1 MTGIGPSLDLGS
13 IPWSRRGSFMTLTTL
28 ERVSEHPGRE
38 AAVEPGLYLHDVSG
52 NRLFRWNG
60 VFRLE
65 GLEDGVVQPLEVRS
79 ATPARLELATPSG
92 AVEVTWDGPDTLRFR
107 GRGTGLR
114 LTQAV
119 IDPFGAAVA
128 FPLGERSWRLL
139 MGMDAHYAAIALEGE
154 LRVEAPRSRTGAA
167 ADGAL
172 EADRKVVDVL
182 PGPAGAF
189 ELALSQ
195 YESGYLEPAAWQSFD
210 DCEAGVGAEF
220 SDWLASRPPVP
231 AGLEAA
237 RALAAY
243 VTWSAVVGPRGLL
256 SRPLML
262 MSKNWM
268 YSAWSWDHCFNAI
281 GLAKAVPDL
290 AWEQLMSM
298 FDHQHPQ
305 GALPDI
311 LNDSTRMWGCVK
323 PPVHGW
329 TLRQLDAAGVVTD
342 ARLAE
347 IYPRL
352 GAWTDWWTTYR
363 NDGGLCQY
371 FHGNDSGWDNATAF
385 DMGFPVVSPDLAT
398 FLIIQMDVL
407 ADAAARLGRPAEA
420 GAWRDRADA
429 MLALLLE
436 RLWDGERFRVLR
448 ADDLAETAGSR
459 SLVPLVPMLLGDR
472 LPPEVRGRLVAN
484 LEAAGNVTS
493 VGPAT
498 ESPSSPLYE
507 PDGYWRGPVWAPT
520 TLLLVDGLDACGE
533 HELAADVARR
543 FVETCRRSG
552 FAENYDAHTGEP
564 LRDPAYTWSASV
576 FTVLAGRPDQR

>member
-1 MTGIGPSLDLGS
+1 MTDIGPTVDIGS

-79 ATPARLELATPSG
+79 ATPDRLELATPSG

-139 MGMDAHYAAIALEGE
+139 MGMDAHYAATALEGE

-243 VTWSAVVGPRGLL
+243 V
-256 SRPLML
+256 
-262 MSKNWM
+262 
-268 YSAWSWDHCFNAI
+268 
-281 GLAKAVPDL
+281 
-290 AWEQLMSM
+290 
-298 FDHQHPQ
+298 
-305 GALPDI
+305 
-311 LNDSTRMWGCVK
+311 
-323 PPVHGW
+323 
-329 TLRQLDAAGVVTD
+329 
-342 ARLAE
+342 
-347 IYPRL
+347 
-352 GAWTDWWTTYR
+352 
-363 NDGGLCQY
+363 
-371 FHGNDSGWDNATAF
+371 
-385 DMGFPVVSPDLAT
+385 
-398 FLIIQMDVL
+398 
-407 ADAAARLGRPAEA
+407 
-420 GAWRDRADA
+420 
-429 MLALLLE
+429 
-436 RLWDGERFRVLR
+436 
-448 ADDLAETAGSR
+448 
-459 SLVPLVPMLLGDR
+459 
-472 LPPEVRGRLVAN
+472 
-484 LEAAGNVTS
+484 
-493 VGPAT
+493 GPAT